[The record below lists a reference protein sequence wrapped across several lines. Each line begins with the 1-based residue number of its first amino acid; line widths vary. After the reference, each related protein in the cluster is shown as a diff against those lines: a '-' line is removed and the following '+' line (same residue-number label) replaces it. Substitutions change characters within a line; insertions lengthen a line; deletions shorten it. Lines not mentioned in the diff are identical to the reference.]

1 MSALCTAFHQWLV
14 NLKDQ
19 DKLVAITTNQVIFCY
34 VTEIVRRCLSPQS
47 AYVRISPQDTAPVT
61 PDDPSLRAAQW
72 FSPPNL
78 RDAGYENLISSRPS
92 SALHRK
98 IHRRVVQGKEATS
111 DLTTR
116 LCLRNLQDE
125 ELEPP
130 QNPKNTGKVIL
141 RCIIYVFRTWIWHH
155 FYFRQTISTAKQVQ
169 FPSEPRK
176 SD

>member
-1 MSALCTAFHQWLV
+1 MLQRSWDAVSH
-14 NLKDQ
+14 
-19 DKLVAITTNQVIFCY
+19 
-34 VTEIVRRCLSPQS
+34 RRVQRPC
-47 AYVRISPQDTAPVT
+47 VRISHQDTAQVT

-98 IHRRVVQGKEATS
+98 LHRRVVQGKEATS
-111 DLTTR
+111 DLRTR
-116 LCLRNLQDE
+116 LCLRQDE
-125 ELEPP
+125 EQEPP

-141 RCIIYVFRTWIWHH
+141 RCIIFVFRIWTWPH

-169 FPSEPRK
+169 FPSGPRK